1 QLGAYADDPNVLV
14 LALPRGGVPVGYE
27 VARKLRAPLDVFTV
41 RKLGVPGHEEYAM
54 GAIASGGVR
63 VLNDYAIEQL
73 NISQEEIEAVIADEM
88 EELERRERLYRD
100 GRPAPDIEGRTVL
113 LVDDGMATGSSM
125 AAAIKALRLH
135 NPGKVVVAV
144 PTASRRTS
152 EEFEPFVDDIVCAI
166 TRSPSWR
173 SACGTSALSRPPTT
187 RCARC
192 CARRSPLGA
201 HPNGKPGMKINGHEV
216 EVGNLDQVYFPDAGI
231 TKGDLIDYYRRIAPV
246 MLPHLQGRP
255 ISMQRYPRGIEE
267 YGFYQK
273 EVSEHFP
280 EWIDRADVYV
290 KEDDATQPQVVVNN
304 AATLVYLADQGV
316 ITLHTWLS

>member
-1 QLGAYADDPNVLV
+1 
-14 LALPRGGVPVGYE
+14 
-27 VARKLRAPLDVFTV
+27 
-41 RKLGVPGHEEYAM
+41 
-54 GAIASGGVR
+54 
-63 VLNDYAIEQL
+63 
-73 NISQEEIEAVIADEM
+73 
-88 EELERRERLYRD
+88 
-100 GRPAPDIEGRTVL
+100 
-113 LVDDGMATGSSM
+113 
-125 AAAIKALRLH
+125 
-135 NPGKVVVAV
+135 
-144 PTASRRTS
+144 
-152 EEFEPFVDDIVCAI
+152 
-166 TRSPSWR
+166 
-173 SACGTSALSRPPTT
+173 
-187 RCARC
+187 
-192 CARRSPLGA
+192 
-201 HPNGKPGMKINGHEV
+201 MKINGHEV

-316 ITLHTWLS
+316 ITLHTWLSRADALDRPDRLIFDLDPPVGDFETVRFAARVLRDVLGSLGLVPFVMTTGSKGLHVTVPIDREQDFDAVRAFARDLAEWLASRHPDRFTTEIRKNKREGRLFLDYLRNAYGSHSVAPYSVRALPGAPIATPLDWHELDDGRLHSQTYHLGNIFRRLGQKSDPWQGIDEHTRPLSEARKRLDEQL